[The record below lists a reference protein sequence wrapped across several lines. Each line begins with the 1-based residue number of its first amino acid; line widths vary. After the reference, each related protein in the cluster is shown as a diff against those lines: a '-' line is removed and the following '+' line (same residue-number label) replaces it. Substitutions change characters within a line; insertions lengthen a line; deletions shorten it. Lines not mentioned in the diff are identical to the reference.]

1 MVGKELRVARIFRE
15 GRAVVI
21 AADHGAA
28 FGPMKGIEDLRKV
41 VAASAEGGADA
52 VMVNLGTV
60 GYVAKEAAGKVAVI
74 ASLPFRKRVDFRSMI
89 KAALRAGVDAVKLM
103 VFTNCP
109 EEDEYIDAL
118 ADVARVCEE
127 WGMPLMAEMYPRE
140 KNLDPH
146 VVARA
151 ARIAF
156 EVGADIVKTFYTGEG
171 ESFRAVVQSCPL
183 PILILGGPKVE
194 SDEQL
199 LRMVRDALDAGAA
212 GIAFGRNVWQRD
224 NPVAAVK
231 ALRAMVHEGSS
242 VEEALRVLQKG

>member
-1 MVGKELRVARIFRE
+1 
-15 GRAVVI
+15 
-21 AADHGAA
+21 
-28 FGPMKGIEDLRKV
+28 
-41 VAASAEGGADA
+41 
-52 VMVNLGTV
+52 
-60 GYVAKEAAGKVAVI
+60 
-74 ASLPFRKRVDFRSMI
+74 
-89 KAALRAGVDAVKLM
+89 
-103 VFTNCP
+103 
-109 EEDEYIDAL
+109 
-118 ADVARVCEE
+118 
-127 WGMPLMAEMYPRE
+127 MPLMAEMYPRE
-140 KNLDPH
+140 KNLDPD

-242 VEEALRVLQKG
+242 VEEALRVLQEG